1 MKRISFLSML
11 FAVIGMF
18 FSSCGGNVPS
28 DNVVSNN
35 DGKYKRV
42 YQLSQQLM
50 EEDGLYCLTLNEKFI
65 NMSLLQKKYLPADE
79 FERLFTENL
88 YLSVT
93 NYYLLDNCPY
103 DTIISSQKS
112 DSLSEER
119 LAVAAARTNSTDE
132 NADNAQMNEDMVTM
146 TRGDF
151 WNAIFA
157 INKEYANVESFA
169 DIEKSIIEA
178 HDAVGLSWDDTISVV
193 PGMIENHRA
202 AVKEIFTNMKDGI
215 NKRYLK

>member
-1 MKRISFLSML
+1 MKRISFLSMI
-11 FAVIGMF
+11 FAVIGMV

-35 DGKYKRV
+35 DGKYKSV

-112 DSLSEER
+112 DRLSEER
-119 LAVAAARTNSTDE
+119 LAAAA
-132 NADNAQMNEDMVTM
+132 
-146 TRGDF
+146 
-151 WNAIFA
+151 
-157 INKEYANVESFA
+157 
-169 DIEKSIIEA
+169 
-178 HDAVGLSWDDTISVV
+178 
-193 PGMIENHRA
+193 A
-202 AVKEIFTNMKDGI
+202 AAMPDSAG
-215 NKRYLK
+215 

>member
-1 MKRISFLSML
+1 MKRISFLSMI
-11 FAVIGMF
+11 FAVIGMV

-35 DGKYKRV
+35 DGKYKSV
-42 YQLSQQLM
+42 YQLYQQLM

-112 DSLSEER
+112 DRLSEER
-119 LAVAAARTNSTDE
+119 LATAAARTNSTDE

-157 INKEYANVESFA
+157 INKEYANVEGFA

>member
-1 MKRISFLSML
+1 MKRISFLSMI
-11 FAVIGMF
+11 FAVIGMV

-35 DGKYKRV
+35 DGKYKSV

-112 DSLSEER
+112 DRLSEER
-119 LAVAAARTNSTDE
+119 LAAAAARTNSTDE

-157 INKEYANVESFA
+157 INKEYANVEGFA

>member
-11 FAVIGMF
+11 FAVIGMV

-35 DGKYKRV
+35 DGKYKSV

-112 DSLSEER
+112 DRLSEEQ
-119 LAVAAARTNSTDE
+119 LAAAAARTNSTDE